1 MTPIPRSIRSRGR
14 SSAHLLLALLVG
26 LAFFAPGRAARAGD
40 EEEAKLHFEK
50 AQTAYKLGQFEE
62 AIREYEAAY
71 RAMPDAAFLFN
82 IAQSQRQQYRLDKKP
97 FRLHKALSLYKS
109 YLREMPQASN
119 RETVQKLIDE
129 LHQLLSSM
137 EDQAQ
142 QAEQNDKNRE
152 ARLVI
157 RGESAEGG
165 QVTLDGKLVGTVPL
179 SLKVEPGVHLVRVT
193 RAGHKPYSTS
203 ITVSAGLKLDLP
215 VALESVSGGGRDEGT
230 PVYKAWWFWTII
242 GVAVAGG
249 AGTGIYFATR
259 GDDIP
264 AMPEIDLR

>member
-1 MTPIPRSIRSRGR
+1 M
-14 SSAHLLLALLVG
+14 
-26 LAFFAPGRAARAGD
+26 FATGVPARAGD

-62 AIREYEAAY
+62 AVREYEAAY
-71 RAMPDAAFLFN
+71 RAMPDPAFLFN
-82 IAQSQRQQYRLDKKP
+82 IAQSQRQQYRVDKKS

-109 YLREMPQASN
+109 YLREMPEAPN
-119 RETVQKLIDE
+119 RETVQKLIEE
-129 LHQLLSSM
+129 LHQLLSQM
-137 EDQAQ
+137 EDRAQ
-142 QAEQNDKNRE
+142 QTDQDEKKRE

-165 QVTLDGKLVGTVPL
+165 QVTLDGKLVGTVPV
-179 SLKVEPGVHLVRVT
+179 SLQVEPGVHLVRVT
-193 RAGHKPYSTS
+193 RPGYKPYSTS

-215 VALESVSGGGRDEGT
+215 VALESVSGGRRDEGT